1 MSNQHIVAAIISN
14 CKQNFHTSFLYMSAS
29 EKNQWDTAKQILIT
43 KSDMDLGWC
52 FNFTL
57 GFTLI
62 RHFAICTLQ
71 NNETNVLLHSSWT
84 CFLECV
90 LLYLLC
96 FYLWQNQSQFMR
108 SLVSLTWICLS
119 ALLMPLYPVPLMM
132 TASWGKCLGCCHPK
146 HLYIYTVYWVLM
158 LNIHFD
164 NMSKHVI

>member
-14 CKQNFHTSFLYMSAS
+14 CKRNFHTSFLYMSAS

-96 FYLWQNQSQFMR
+96 FYLAEPKPVYAQPGQPDVD
-108 SLVSLTWICLS
+108 LPVSPS
-119 ALLMPLYPVPLMM
+119 DAPVPSAAHDDSILR
-132 TASWGKCLGCCHPK
+132 
-146 HLYIYTVYWVLM
+146 
-158 LNIHFD
+158 
-164 NMSKHVI
+164 